1 MGRHR
6 RDPARRLRQLAG
18 RAHRPGPAARALGD
32 VRGHGPVVGGADP
45 DEHPPRGIPRR
56 APAVPRASGGA
67 VLHPPPAQL
76 GGHRHHLQGPPR
88 PQLRPRRRAAH
99 PAAGPGL
106 AGEARA
112 RHGRDRLRGV
122 MAVHPVPHPHLP
134 GRRTPD
140 PEVDVRGGPARRRRP
155 GPHVLPD
162 HPAPAEVHD
171 HHLVDPHG
179 RRVAGVLRPHLRPH
193 RGRAWRQHPS
203 VGPGDVQAGLP
214 GEPDGSGQR
223 HRRHPGGPRP
233 GLGPPPAT
241 DRRRQLEH
249 EPAGRGLTWPPRC
262 VPGPVRP
269 WGAGSAAR
277 AAAARTAPTGGA
289 AGWLWLLIVIVP
301 IYWIVITSFKTQSNY
316 FAMNPLA
323 PPTEPTLDNYKLV
336 IENDF
341 IRYFVNSTVVTLG
354 AVVPAVLVSFMA
366 AYAIVRAAG
375 AMRALRWMNS
385 LFLMG
390 LAIPLQAAIIP
401 VYLIVIR
408 LHMYDSLLAIILPSI
423 AFAIPLSVLVLT
435 NFIRDVP
442 KELFD
447 SMRVDGASE
456 WGTLRHLA
464 FPLTRPALVTVS
476 IYNGLAIW
484 NGFLLPLIL
493 TQSPSQRTLPLAL
506 WSFQGEFSINVP
518 AVLASVVLTTL
529 PILALYAI
537 GRRQLLS
544 GLTAG
549 FSK

>member
-1 MGRHR
+1 VATTVDARPRQAAGGRKR
-6 RDPARRLRQLAG
+6 RSRG
-18 RAHRPGPAARALGD
+18 RGAHRPNWL
-32 VRGHGPVVGGADP
+32 
-45 DEHPPRGIPRR
+45 
-56 APAVPRASGGA
+56 
-67 VLHPPPAQL
+67 
-76 GGHRHHLQGPPR
+76 
-88 PQLRPRRRAAH
+88 
-99 PAAGPGL
+99 
-106 AGEARA
+106 
-112 RHGRDRLRGV
+112 
-122 MAVHPVPHPHLP
+122 
-134 GRRTPD
+134 
-140 PEVDVRGGPARRRRP
+140 
-155 GPHVLPD
+155 
-162 HPAPAEVHD
+162 
-171 HHLVDPHG
+171 
-179 RRVAGVLRPHLRPH
+179 
-193 RGRAWRQHPS
+193 
-203 VGPGDVQAGLP
+203 
-214 GEPDGSGQR
+214 
-223 HRRHPGGPRP
+223 
-233 GLGPPPAT
+233 
-241 DRRRQLEH
+241 
-249 EPAGRGLTWPPRC
+249 
-262 VPGPVRP
+262 
-269 WGAGSAAR
+269 
-277 AAAARTAPTGGA
+277 GGA

-301 IYWIVITSFKTQSNY
+301 IYWIVITSLKTQSNY
-316 FAMNPLA
+316 FVTNPFA
-323 PPTEPTLDNYKLV
+323 PPAEPTMDNYKLV

-341 IRYFVNSTVVTLG
+341 IRYFVNSTIVTLG

-366 AYAIVRAAG
+366 AYAIVRAG
-375 AMRALRWMNS
+375 DSMWTLRWVNS

-408 LHMYDSLLAIILPSI
+408 LHMYDTLAAIILPSI

-506 WSFQGEFSINVP
+506 WTFQGEFSINVP
-518 AVLASVVLTTL
+518 AVLASVVLTAL
-529 PILALYAI
+529 PIVVLYAI